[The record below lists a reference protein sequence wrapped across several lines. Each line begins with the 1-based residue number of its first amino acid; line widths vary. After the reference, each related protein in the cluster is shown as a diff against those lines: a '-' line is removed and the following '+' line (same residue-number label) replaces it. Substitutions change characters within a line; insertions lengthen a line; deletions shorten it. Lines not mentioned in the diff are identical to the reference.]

1 MRSDDLIEHQRVF
14 DHLMNDHPIFL
25 YIVLMPSRKK
35 SPHSLGRVISSKTVF
50 QGPVFSVASQ
60 QVEEP
65 DGVRVRRD
73 IVRHHGSIVI
83 LAVDDFPRPP
93 RVLLERQYRHAAG
106 QRLWELPAG
115 SLEPGENKLAAAKRE
130 LAEETGYT
138 ASKWQRALFF
148 YVSPGFLDE
157 SMEVFLARG
166 LKKGLAQPEE
176 DERIAVRFFPLPQA
190 VRMALTGKI
199 VDAKTIAS
207 LLWLEKKLS
216 PR

>member
-1 MRSDDLIEHQRVF
+1 
-14 DHLMNDHPIFL
+14 
-25 YIVLMPSRKK
+25 MPSRKK

-50 QGPVFSVASQ
+50 QGPVFSVVSQ
-60 QVEEP
+60 RVEEP